1 MIQNIPNY
9 NNEKVN
15 STSENNTAFDNINF
29 REMFSKLFTIPN
41 IIIYILTLM
50 ISMVSLGP
58 NSTMVIAPFGL
69 ALVFA
74 LLSNGMPILMVYLS
88 SLIGTA
94 IKFRI

>member
-9 NNEKVN
+9 NNDKVN
-15 STSENNTAFDNINF
+15 STSESNTTFDNINF
-29 REMFSKLFTIPN
+29 RETFSKLFMIPN